1 MPPPLPSSLS
11 PHVCILSSP
20 DIQDLLTASSLPQLS
35 EILQSFS
42 PLPQVTTRTISLTS
56 VPHKAFALRFS
67 DLSEIEAACREDEEE
82 RAVRTLD
89 WIGLRINSRS
99 AQWVD
104 DMDKMAG
111 KQSTRVP
118 WWEEL
123 KRCVEGD
130 HVPSKTETW
139 NHPIAIIFAVST
151 NTSNPLQIISNLHSR
166 AIELPS
172 WVDSAYLSYTL
183 IVHPKDSTLSDEE
196 AGALFNAVKK
206 QYGLHSYLLSL
217 DMPNPPPAP
226 VPVPT
231 AKPRLPLANRDSPE
245 LSTKPVDSS
254 TRNGASSGINTIR
267 MNEKDI
273 QQTAKFTREFLVMS
287 LIPWMEK
294 CVTDWNENFVSNRRL
309 PSRLFSS
316 TRRLF
321 GTPSPSPTPPPSH
334 RSSASRSSTYN
345 GTSVSTQV
353 AVGSPSQQRRLAEFA
368 TILGD
373 FKLAVTVWETL
384 SKEGKG
390 GSDILPLLLSPSP
403 AIPLHVANTFA
414 TMFTQ
419 PTEPFAKVQLRALLC
434 AIRWEVGIDP
444 SDFASGLLEGER
456 WLVWAAGSAEE
467 PPSALLLAHAA
478 FISSRKQALRR
489 AALWYLMAANRLEK
503 CGIKPL
509 TMYFLRRAHDL
520 CMNCP
525 KKELSPSFWDAEG
538 EEASNSRK
546 HTAIKPVIEHSLGR
560 LLYSTGHTQD
570 AVKIFLSLLEA
581 STLSPVS
588 PAVSDEDDVQS
599 VEVYLEDF
607 RTAFEH
613 LRANTPNLEQLNDFH
628 LPFTF
633 CLASQSSFRFTNDN
647 IRDESSEWEKRE
659 EAWSRF
665 NKSRGVNSRFATNQK
680 AYVNEPFW
688 VDLVLRNPLDV
699 NVTLTDVT
707 LVIRDSN
714 VVEPSPSKLS
724 AEIEVIEDV
733 IIGAKETRT
742 ISISIKAIRPA
753 SLTITHVAYTFL
765 SLLPSTE
772 SLAARGKRL
781 YSTPTHLQTPTYAS
795 DVLMQVDVAEPGC
808 RLQASF
814 VDDKELNLHQ
824 GEITHLGLCLS
835 SIGVESIDEVW
846 LVVGS
851 DNLWLDEGNGEVSD
865 EMPAV
870 ESIHSSN
877 SSEPFKPF
885 NIPLGASFSLAP
897 AKSLEVSL
905 TFHALDLTQKD
916 IHLLLLYRETP
927 QAPFKQVRKVQTCSV
942 HPLFRNTSLA
952 TPSTNVEEMY
962 LLHLE
967 LQNISNSIVRLTQ
980 ISTVSPSWTCDSSI
994 YGKPG
999 SIFPLQLSRFVL
1011 GINPWDKPSGCR
1023 ETFEFV
1029 LKQHAGVIHGRA
1041 IDLLNPP
1048 PLDLCCNH
1056 SIRVCNAFWMSGS
1069 HSLPLNRFAI
1079 PSLIHSGKRHAV
1091 IGSRL
1096 ASYPHIPSHTHPHIF
1111 PLFNPAALDVLVFWE
1126 IPAENR
1132 SGNILISGLNLGA
1145 THSPLRDIIRS
1156 AENSKITRS
1165 MYAETQRKK
1174 EEILEDIRNSEW
1186 NMEMNPLHV
1195 IIHTND
1201 VSHDFATGPYRLRVH
1216 FTVRNYSATL
1226 QSRFT
1231 LNLNDTVESKPS
1243 PSDEQAIIYSGRLT
1257 FRAKLEP
1264 SHHTALVATAWIKR
1278 PGTYVVGAWCMETE
1292 VLEPSTD
1299 TVSNVERVRYRYI
1312 QNPLN
1317 DSPLVH
1323 VCHVPGL
1330 SRSQ

>member
-1 MPPPLPSSLS
+1 MHTIFARHSGSADCLVTTST
-11 PHVCILSSP
+11 VRNIAVVF
-20 DIQDLLTASSLPQLS
+20 TASSRLVY
-35 EILQSFS
+35 F
-42 PLPQVTTRTISLTS
+42 TTRTTSLTS

-67 DLSEIEAACREDEEE
+67 DLTEIEAACREDEEE

-104 DMDKMAG
+104 DMDKMMG

-231 AKPRLPLANRDSPE
+231 AKPRLPLADRDSPE

-294 CVTDWNENFVSNRRL
+294 RL

-345 GTSVSTQV
+345 GTSVSIQA

-444 SDFASGLLEGER
+444 SDFASELLEGER

-478 FISSRKQALRR
+478 FISSRRQALRR

-503 CGIKPL
+503 CETIN
-509 TMYFLRRAHDL
+509 D
-520 CMNCP
+520 
-525 KKELSPSFWDAEG
+525 KELSPSFWDAEG

-588 PAVSDEDDVQS
+588 PAVSDDDDVQS

-633 CLASQSSFRFTNDN
+633 CLASQSCFRFTNDN
-647 IRDESSEWEKRE
+647 IRGESSEWEKRE

-665 NKSRGVNSRFATNQK
+665 NKSRGVTSRFATNQK

-688 VDLVLRNPLDV
+688 VDLVLKNPLDV

-707 LVIRDSN
+707 LVIRESN
-714 VVEPSPSKLS
+714 VIEPSPSKLS

-753 SLTITHVAYTFL
+753 SLTITHTL
-765 SLLPSTE
+765 
-772 SLAARGKRL
+772 RN
-781 YSTPTHLQTPTYAS
+781 
-795 DVLMQVDVAEPGC
+795 QV
-808 RLQASF
+808 
-814 VDDKELNLHQ
+814 VDYR
-824 GEITHLGLCLS
+824 LCLS

-885 NIPLGASFSLAP
+885 NIPLGSSFSLAP
-897 AKSLEVSL
+897 AESLEVSL
-905 TFHALDLTQKD
+905 TFHALDFTQKD

-942 HPLFRNTSLA
+942 HPLFRITSLA
-952 TPSTNVEEMY
+952 TPSTNVEAMY

-967 LQNISNSIVRLTQ
+967 LQNISNSVVRLTQ
-980 ISTVSPSWTCDSSI
+980 ISTVSPSWICDSSI

-1029 LKQHAGVIHGRA
+1029 LKQLAGVIHGRA
-1041 IDLLNPP
+1041 VDLLNPP
-1048 PLDLCCNH
+1048 PLDLCCSH
-1056 SIRVCNAFWMSGS
+1056 SIQGS

-1079 PSLIHSGKRHAV
+1079 PSLIHSGKRHAI
-1091 IGSRL
+1091 IGSRP

-1132 SGNILISGLNLGA
+1132 SGNILISGLILGA

-1216 FTVRNYSATL
+1216 FTVRNYSTTL

-1231 LNLNDTVESKPS
+1231 LKLNDTVESKAS

-1264 SHHTALVATAWIKR
+1264 SHHTAFVATAWIKR

-1292 VLEPSTD
+1292 VFELSTD
-1299 TVSNVERVRYRYI
+1299 TVTNVERVRYRYI
-1312 QNPLN
+1312 QNPLDN
-1317 DSPLVH
+1317 SHLVH
-1323 VCHVPGL
+1323 VCHVPGS